1 MTSPEQKEMFD
12 VLEKQR
18 QHQQQVDRV
27 MKIVLP
33 ITAFLLA
40 VICANMNTWSLIG
53 TFVVLLVAFF
63 AVGIKRLTLWHW
75 IVVILVYCLADN
87 LLSYG
92 YFNTS
97 GFSRQFGTL
106 FIFVGIVSIG
116 RPYMDRWLM
125 KNS

>member
-1 MTSPEQKEMFD
+1 MTSPEQKEMFE

-18 QHQQQVDRV
+18 QHQLQVDRV

-33 ITAFLLA
+33 ITAFLLT
-40 VICANMNTWSLIG
+40 VICANMNIWSTMG

-63 AVGIKRLTLWHW
+63 AVGIKRLPLWHW
-75 IVVILVYCLADN
+75 LLVLLVYCLADN

-92 YFNTS
+92 YFNQS

-106 FIFVGIVSIG
+106 FIFVGIVGVG
-116 RPYMDRWLM
+116 RPYLDRWLM